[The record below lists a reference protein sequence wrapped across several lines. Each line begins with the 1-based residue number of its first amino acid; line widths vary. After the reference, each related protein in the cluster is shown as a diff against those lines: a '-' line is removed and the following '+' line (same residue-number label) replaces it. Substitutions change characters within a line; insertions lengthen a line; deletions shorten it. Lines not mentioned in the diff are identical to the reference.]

1 MVVSLTGACG
11 GKDMWVTPNQV
22 TILSIFLA
30 IFAGRA
36 FWGGYLVIGLLLGWV
51 MTFLDTVDG
60 KLARVTVSSSKI
72 GDILDHGLDLVH
84 PPLCY
89 LAFQEKKC
97 NSELSTWLNT
107 IDQVNDR
114 DRLEVRIFTRLS
126 KLSREAS

>member
-30 IFAGRA
+30 IFAGLA
-36 FWGGYLVIGLLLGWV
+36 FWDGYLVIGLLLGWV

-72 GDILDHGLDLVH
+72 GEILDHGLDLVH

-89 LAFQEKKC
+89 LACAF
-97 NSELSTWLNT
+97 N
-107 IDQVNDR
+107 
-114 DRLEVRIFTRLS
+114 RIHHV
-126 KLSREAS
+126 

>member
-1 MVVSLTGACG
+1 
-11 GKDMWVTPNQV
+11 MWVTPNQV

-97 NSELSTWLNT
+97 NGELSTWLNT
-107 IDQVNDR
+107 IDRVNDR